1 MAHRLAGPGPPSA
14 SVCGSCAGA
23 TRASRIDGARAAAAA
38 SQRVWWCPPFGSL
51 RGRQTLGGA
60 GRRRSGRR
68 GADAPATT
76 TTTVVCA
83 AAEGEGFFES
93 NIVQNEMDRL
103 QDDYQNLLKLGR
115 RYGQFDRQGKKLY
128 IQEMKD
134 VIERWQIFYKRMELS
149 DDFTAK
155 ICAKQLRARGGP
167 LGLSNLD
174 LVQSLY
180 LSLDEMSSDVDNGQ

>member
-128 IQEMKD
+128 IQEMK
-134 VIERWQIFYKRMELS
+134 VRSAAFAP
-149 DDFTAK
+149 TASL
-155 ICAKQLRARGGP
+155 QLASKPRLPHSFMHACHSM
-167 LGLSNLD
+167 GLIHS
-174 LVQSLY
+174 
-180 LSLDEMSSDVDNGQ
+180 